1 MLLGQ
6 SRVLYTMAHDGLLPK
21 WVGKIHP
28 RFRTPYLTSI
38 AVGVLVAFLAA
49 FFNIVFLG
57 QLVSLGTLLAF
68 TIVCLGIWVM
78 RVKRPDVPRPFRTPL
93 VPLVPILGIIVCLAL
108 MITGTNDAKIVFL
121 LWLIVG
127 LFIYFG
133 YSRKHSTVQ
142 LDIARAAS
150 RSQAVR

>member
-1 MLLGQ
+1 
-6 SRVLYTMAHDGLLPK
+6 MASFPK

-49 FFNIVFLG
+49 FFNITFLG

-68 TIVCLGIWVM
+68 TIVCLGVWVM
-78 RVKRPDVPRPFRTPL
+78 RVKRPDVARPFRTPL

-108 MITGTNDAKIVFL
+108 MITGTTSAKIGFCI
-121 LWLIVG
+121 WLVVG

-133 YSRKHSTVQ
+133 YSRRHSTVQ
-142 LDIARAAS
+142 LDIARAS
-150 RSQAVR
+150 GSGSKQLK